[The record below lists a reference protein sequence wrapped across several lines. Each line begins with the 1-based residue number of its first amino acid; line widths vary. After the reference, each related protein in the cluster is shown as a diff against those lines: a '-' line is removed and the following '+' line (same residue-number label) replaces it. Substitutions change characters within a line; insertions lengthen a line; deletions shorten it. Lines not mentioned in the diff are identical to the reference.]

1 MTTPSRWDVRVAVI
15 YQDRVTFLPKRNTW
29 RDVTVFMEGTL
40 PAAFPVGDTTYD
52 EAAAIAKAREQAPPI
67 DGLTVIGGCVIGD
80 SRRHWE
86 EKGETE

>member
-1 MTTPSRWDVRVAVI
+1 MSQSSRWDVHVAVI
-15 YQDRVTFLPKRNTW
+15 YQDRVTFRRVMNIW
-29 RDVTVFMEGTL
+29 EEVTVFMEGTL

-52 EAAAIAKAREQAPPI
+52 EVAAISKAREQAPPI